1 MSIMLHNS
9 LINKENFDAI
19 FQKLATTYE
28 TLGGNEKISIYL
40 VGGTAIVLNFTYRQS
55 TLDVDALFNTNNVLA
70 KAIEIIGKEF
80 HLTDDWLNSDFVKTP
95 SYSNKIVQKASI
107 YKKYGKYILIYCL
120 ETKYLLAMKIKS
132 SRPEG
137 GDIDDIIKMI
147 YETRL
152 NNIGLTYDEVI
163 NAYKEL
169 YNDFT
174 NTYGS
179 TLNRAKEAFE
189 VPLEDIECIIY
200 PNRSLL

>member
-1 MSIMLHNS
+1 MLHNS
-9 LINKENFDAI
+9 LINKGNFDAI
-19 FQKLATTYE
+19 FNNLASTYE
-28 TLGGNEKISIYL
+28 HLGGNENINIYL
-40 VGGTAIVLNFTYRQS
+40 VGGTAIVLNFFYRQS
-55 TLDVDALFNTNNVLA
+55 TLDVDALFNTNNIFKEAIKIVGNDFKLA
-70 KAIEIIGKEF
+70 NN
-80 HLTDDWLNSDFVKTP
+80 WLNSDFVNTP
-95 SYSNKIVQKASI
+95 SYSNEIIKKATL
-107 YKKYGKYILIYCL
+107 YNKYGKNINVYCL

-152 NNIGLTYDEVI
+152 NNKKLTYNEVI
-163 NAYKEL
+163 DAYKEL

-174 NTYGS
+174 NTYES
-179 TLNRAKEAFE
+179 TLYRAKEAFE